1 MTASCAS
8 MPSMACEA
16 VPAAA
21 PSLEER
27 ASSLLA
33 LSSATPAADPRA
45 EVSLS
50 IWPSAVENAW
60 SMAPLTE
67 SRLEVLEE
75 IASLSESVA
84 PSSALPSPRTSFAAE
99 ERLPL
104 RSSVE
109 ESDVPSVEEELP
121 SMPCVEPM
129 TPEKSRR
136 LVAVSVSA
144 EVEEDTAS
152 SSLAATSA
160 RLSSSR

>member
-1 MTASCAS
+1 M
-8 MPSMACEA
+8 
-16 VPAAA
+16 
-21 PSLEER
+21 
-27 ASSLLA
+27 
-33 LSSATPAADPRA
+33 
-45 EVSLS
+45 S

-67 SRLEVLEE
+67 SRLEALEE